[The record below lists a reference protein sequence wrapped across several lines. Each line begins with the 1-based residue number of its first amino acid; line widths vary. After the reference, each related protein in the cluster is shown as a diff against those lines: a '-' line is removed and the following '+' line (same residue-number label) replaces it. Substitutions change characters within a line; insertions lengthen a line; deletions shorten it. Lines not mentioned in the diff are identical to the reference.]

1 MKTKIKK
8 AIALTSIL
16 GILLSNSVNVF
27 AEKIGEINAAYNA

>member
-16 GILLSNSVNVF
+16 GILLANSVNVF
-27 AEKIGEINAAYNA
+27 AEKIGEINVGINN